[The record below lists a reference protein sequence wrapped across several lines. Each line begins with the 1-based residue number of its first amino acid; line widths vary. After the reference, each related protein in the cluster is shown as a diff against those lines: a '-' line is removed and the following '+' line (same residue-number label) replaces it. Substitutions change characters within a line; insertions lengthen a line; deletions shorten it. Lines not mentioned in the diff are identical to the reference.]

1 MLDRTIDKLRYR
13 AHLKRLTIT
22 AMLLLLCISLG
33 SSTLLI
39 TLFGGPSGSNFWL
52 NAAGVL
58 IALVSLMMVF
68 QRLRNRPWFY
78 EIDYVLRIKQQLTA
92 IQRRLPLIT
101 ESANSGDI
109 NACIVLAFY
118 YEASAQIWQLD
129 DNTLL
134 LADLLQ
140 QQTEFSSQLTERHL
154 TIDAAAFNANLLDQ
168 WQ

>member
-1 MLDRTIDKLRYR
+1 MLDRTIDKPRYR
-13 AHLKRLTIT
+13 AHLKRLTIV
-22 AMLLLLCISLG
+22 AILLLLCISLS

-39 TLFGGPSGSNFWL
+39 YVFGGPSGSNFWL

-92 IQRRLPLIT
+92 IQRRLPVIT
-101 ESANSGDI
+101 ESANSGDV

-140 QQTEFSSQLTERHL
+140 QQATFLAQIAERHL
-154 TIDAAAFNANLLDQ
+154 TIDAAKFNANLLEQ